1 MAPQNPKTPDESTT
15 TTENGIALTEEEE
28 KLYQTRYEE
37 GYNLFDEQYIKW
49 LEQNHPLNIPADFQ
63 HLIQRTLS
71 TDKSSMT
78 TENGIAFTE
87 EEEKLYQTRYEEGYN
102 LFDEKYIKWHEQIYP
117 LNIPADFQHLIQ
129 STLSTGG
136 PEDLVPGSEP
146 LVDSISSKDA
156 STTSPQ
162 THQTATVTSGSTSS
176 LPSTDVTDPGSMSS
190 ILDHFDDLLPE
201 EPLVPE
207 ADLNSKD
214 TPTAT
219 CDLQSDVSR
228 IDSSTPDSTQGAA
241 AESPLLN
248 STPSSKDSSSN
259 SMSTLAN
266 NNIIAVSTSTQ
277 NLVSNISHSPPT
289 NLAPKPDFLHSNT
302 TKPV

>member
-1 MAPQNPKTPDESTT
+1 MTPANICSGFKKCGIYPYDRTAIKCVMAPQNPKTPDESTT
-15 TTENGIALTEEEE
+15 TTENGIAFTEVEEN
-28 KLYQTRYEE
+28 LYQTRYEE
-37 GYNLFDEQYIKW
+37 GYNLFDEKYIKW
-49 LEQNHPLNIPADFQ
+49 LEQNHPLNIPADVQ
-63 HLIQRTLS
+63 YLTQRTLS
-71 TDKSSMT
+71 TDESTMT

-102 LFDEKYIKWHEQIYP
+102 VSDEKYIKWLEQ
-117 LNIPADFQHLIQ
+117 NIPADFQHLTQ
-129 STLSTGG
+129 STSTGG
-136 PEDLVPGSEP
+136 SEDLVPGSEP

-156 STTSPQ
+156 SITSPQ

-201 EPLVPE
+201 EPLLPE
-207 ADLNSKD
+207 ADLTSKD

-228 IDSSTPDSTQGAA
+228 IDSSTPESTQGVA

-248 STPSSKDSSSN
+248 STPK
-259 SMSTLAN
+259 
-266 NNIIAVSTSTQ
+266 IHPQI
-277 NLVSNISHSPPT
+277 PC
-289 NLAPKPDFLHSNT
+289 LHQLIL
-302 TKPV
+302 